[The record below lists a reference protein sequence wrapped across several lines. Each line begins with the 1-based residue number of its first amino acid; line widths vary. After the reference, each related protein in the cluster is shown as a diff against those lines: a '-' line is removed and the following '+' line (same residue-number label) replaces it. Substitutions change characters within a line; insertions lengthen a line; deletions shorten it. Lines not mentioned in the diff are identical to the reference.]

1 MTRRVLFPYAVAV
14 PVLVALAA
22 VPALAADWLEW
33 RGPLRTGESPTAD
46 PPLEWSEAKN
56 VRWKVE
62 VPGLG
67 LGSPIVRGD
76 MVLVSTAIPGEKDPA
91 ARDFAVMAFDRK
103 EGKLRPCPLCED
115 TP

>member
-1 MTRRVLFPYAVAV
+1 MTRRVSFFFSCAGAVAAH
-14 PVLVALAA
+14 VALLA
-22 VPALAADWLEW
+22 VPAGAADWLEW

-46 PPLEWSEAKN
+46 PPTEWSEAKN

-76 MVLVSTAIPGEKDPA
+76 TVLVSTAIPGEKDPA

-103 EGKLRPCPLCED
+103 DGKLRF
-115 TP
+115 

>member
-1 MTRRVLFPYAVAV
+1 MTGRRVSAVLSFAALV
-14 PVLVALAA
+14 VALVASDSSRA
-22 VPALAADWLEW
+22 VAADWPEW

-76 MVLVSTAIPGEKDPA
+76 MVLVSTAVPGEKDPT
-91 ARDFAVMAFDRK
+91 ARDFLVVALDRK
-103 EGKLRPCPLCED
+103 DGKLRWKSMLH
-115 TP
+115 

>member
-1 MTRRVLFPYAVAV
+1 MTRRVSAVIPFAALV
-14 PVLVALAA
+14 FVLVASPA
-22 VPALAADWLEW
+22 VRSLAADWPEW
-33 RGPLRTGESPTAD
+33 RGPLRTGEGPAAD

-76 MVLVSTAIPGEKDPA
+76 MVLVSTSVPGEKDPA
-91 ARDFAVMAFDRK
+91 ARDFVVMAFDRK
-103 EGKLRPCPLCED
+103 DGTQRFKSVLH
-115 TP
+115 